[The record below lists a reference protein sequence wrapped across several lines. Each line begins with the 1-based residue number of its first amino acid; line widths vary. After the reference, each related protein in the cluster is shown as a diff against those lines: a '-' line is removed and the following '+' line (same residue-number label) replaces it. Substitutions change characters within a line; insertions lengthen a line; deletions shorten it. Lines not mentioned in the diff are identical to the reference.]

1 MRPALLAAITRT
13 TRVDGAHLVRFSA
26 GPEVRLEH
34 GSPARIHAA
43 EPYAAAAFLWVACD
57 EPTAV
62 GGPPED
68 AWAGEAR
75 AIARAPEAPGAADRL
90 AALLADVGDA
100 CPAPEIHPPAAAPPS
115 GRRPAPLPAGRV
127 SRDPAI
133 ERWANAA
140 RTEEALAERRDAID
154 ELRQRYGIAIAP
166 PAADDGWFVEDQGT
180 VDLALAVRNS
190 FLRGNRNLVLYGPP
204 GVGKS
209 TVPKRIAAMLGMGY
223 VQITCAR
230 GMDTVML
237 LGTDVIEQTA
247 DGQPVQRVRLGTLAA
262 AAQFPV
268 VIELAEAGELD
279 GEFLTNLNQL
289 LDEGLLTLWS
299 AAPGEKVIH
308 RHPECVIALTSNT
321 GRGDRHLPESID
333 DRAGVNIVLTYP
345 AEDEEATRIAVQALA
360 LLRPAARPLRRRPQ
374 RGRAAPRAAPPRRRH
389 AAPRGRPARRLGRA
403 RDPAGARTAH
413 GGALSGR
420 PRAVARGRWPGGG
433 RRDPGPRAGAAHRPE
448 ALRRAVEPR
457 AARPGGGRAGAP
469 RRATAQLGA

>member
-26 GPEVRLEH
+26 GPEVRVEH
-34 GSPARIHAA
+34 GSPARLQAA
-43 EPYAAAAFLWVACD
+43 EPYAAAAFLWVAC
-57 EPTAV
+57 
-62 GGPPED
+62 ED
-68 AWAGEAR
+68 AAALGGHSEDWWAGAAR
-75 AIARAPEAPGAADRL
+75 AISRAPEAAGARARL
-90 AALLADVGDA
+90 AGLIDAVTSA
-100 CPAPEIHPPAAAPPS
+100 CPEPTVVPAAAAAS
-115 GRRPAPLPAGRV
+115 GCRPAPLPAGRV
-127 SRDPAI
+127 SRDPEI
-133 ERWANAA
+133 QRWADAA

-154 ELRQRYGIAIAP
+154 ELRSRYGIAIAP

-321 GRGDRHLPESID
+321 GRSDRHLPESID

-345 AEDEEATRIAVQALA
+345 AEDEESTRIAVQALA
-360 LLRPAARPLRRRPQ
+360 LLGRPLDRSDD
-374 RGRAAPRAAPPRRRH
+374 APAVAEQHPGLHR
-389 AAPRGRPARRLGRA
+389 
-403 RDPAGARTAH
+403 
-413 GGALSGR
+413 
-420 PRAVARGRWPGGG
+420 RAVATQRLVAGL
-433 RRDPGPRAGAAHRPE
+433 RDDWVERAIPRAPGLRTAAHFLADLEQSLAAEGLEEADATRARE
-448 ALRRAVEPR
+448 RALRIALKRFVGLWNLAQHDPAVVEQELL
-457 AARPGGGRAGAP
+457 
-469 RRATAQLGA
+469 RRATAHLGA

>member
-1 MRPALLAAITRT
+1 MRPALLAAISRT
-13 TRVDGAHLVRFSA
+13 TRVDGAHLVRFAA
-26 GPEVRLEH
+26 GPEVRVEH
-34 GSPARIHAA
+34 GATAHVHAA
-43 EPYAAAAFLWVACD
+43 EPYAGAAFLWVAC
-57 EPTAV
+57 
-62 GGPPED
+62 ED
-68 AWAGEAR
+68 ATAIGGHSEDWWAGAAR
-75 AIARAPEAPGAADRL
+75 AVARAPEAPGAAARL
-90 AALLADVGDA
+90 EELIDAVSSA
-100 CPAPEIHPPAAAPPS
+100 CPEPVVLPPAAAHPPA
-115 GRRPAPLPAGRV
+115 RRPAPPPAGRS
-127 SRDPAI
+127 SRDPRV
-133 ERWANAA
+133 EGWANAA

-166 PAADDGWFVEDQGT
+166 PADDDAWFVEDQGT

-209 TVPKRIAAMLGMGY
+209 TVPKRIATMLGMGY

-289 LDEGLLTLWS
+289 LDDGLLTLWS

-333 DRAGVNIVLTYP
+333 DRAGVNVVLTYP

-360 LLRPAARPLRRRPQ
+360 LLQRPLDRSDD
-374 RGRAAPRAAPPRRRH
+374 APSVAEQHPELHR
-389 AAPRGRPARRLGRA
+389 
-403 RDPAGARTAH
+403 
-413 GGALSGR
+413 
-420 PRAVARGRWPGGG
+420 RAVATQRLVAGL
-433 RRDPGPRAGAAHRPE
+433 RDDWVERAIPRAPGLRTAAHFLADLEQSLAADGLDDADAARARE
-448 ALRRAVEPR
+448 RALRIALKRFVGLWNLAQHDPAVIEQELL
-457 AARPGGGRAGAP
+457 
-469 RRATAQLGA
+469 RRATAHLGA